1 MRCFSLIMLLG
12 ARMKSPIHFVSSA
25 VLLLALIG
33 AASVPLAVADE
44 VLAERAGCSGC
55 HGVAGQG
62 TGPTYEAIAL
72 RYKGETGAREL
83 LSEKLAAGGAG
94 NWTDET
100 GGLSMPP
107 YSNLLS
113 SEEIRALV
121 DWILA
126 QEAREV
132 Q

>member
-1 MRCFSLIMLLG
+1 
-12 ARMKSPIHFVSSA
+12 MKSVSPLVSPSA
-25 VLLLALIG
+25 FLLPVFMGVAG
-33 AASVPLAVADE
+33 ASVAVADE
-44 VLAERAGCSGC
+44 ALAERAGCMSC
-55 HGVAGQG
+55 HSASEPGL
-62 TGPTYEAIAL
+62 GPAYEDIAS
-72 RYKGETGAREL
+72 RYRGETTARGL
-83 LSEKLAAGGAG
+83 LSEKLATGGAG

-126 QEAREV
+126 QGTREDEP

>member
-1 MRCFSLIMLLG
+1 
-12 ARMKSPIHFVSSA
+12 MKSPFRFVSSA

-33 AASVPLAVADE
+33 AASVPLALADE
-44 VLAERAGCSGC
+44 ALAERAGCTGC
-55 HGVAGQG
+55 HGAAGQG
-62 TGPTYEAIAL
+62 TGPTYEAIAS

-83 LSEKLAAGGAG
+83 LSEKVAKGGAG
-94 NWTDET
+94 NWREET

-113 SEEIRALV
+113 SEEVLTLV

-126 QEAREV
+126 READDEDQRR
-132 Q
+132 

>member
-1 MRCFSLIMLLG
+1 
-12 ARMKSPIHFVSSA
+12 MKSPFRFVSSA
-25 VLLLALIG
+25 VLLLVLSG
-33 AASVPLAVADE
+33 AASGTLAVADE
-44 VLAERAGCSGC
+44 ALAERAGCTGC

-83 LSEKLAAGGAG
+83 LGEKVATGGAG
-94 NWTDET
+94 NWTEET
-100 GGLSMPP
+100 GGLGMPP

-113 SEEIRALV
+113 SEEILTLV

-126 QEAREV
+126 READDEDQRR
-132 Q
+132 

>member
-1 MRCFSLIMLLG
+1 
-12 ARMKSPIHFVSSA
+12 MKSTSPSILPPVFLLSVFMSVAGASS
-25 VLLLALIG
+25 
-33 AASVPLAVADE
+33 AVADE
-44 VLAERAGCSGC
+44 ALAERAGCMNC
-55 HGVAGQG
+55 HSASEPGL
-62 TGPTYEAIAL
+62 GPTYRDIAS
-72 RYKGETGAREL
+72 RFRGETTARGL
-83 LSEKLAAGGAG
+83 LSEKLATGGAG

-126 QEAREV
+126 QEVRED